1 VEILIAA
8 GIDVGAKT
16 TKAVI
21 IDGDAILGRSSLV
34 LTGFDQTEAAE
45 HAFAEALEDAGLS
58 KGDVGAIVA
67 TGAGAKAVPF
77 AGKRIS
83 DIKAAGRGATH
94 LVPSARTVIDVGAEE
109 GRAIRC
115 NESGTV
121 IDFAVNEKCA
131 AGAGAFMEAMSH
143 ALEVPLQEMGA
154 LSLKSQN
161 AVSLNAQCVVFAES
175 EVVSLIHVKTATEDI
190 LRAVHDAMAS
200 RIGSLAHRVGIEADV
215 VLIGGLALNL
225 GFSDSLKRAL
235 QVEVRIPGSPQFVS
249 AVGAALEAAFG
260 GK

>member
-45 HAFAEALEDAGLS
+45 QAFAEALEGAGLS
-58 KGDVGAIVA
+58 KDDVEEIVA

-77 AGKRIS
+77 AGKKIS
-83 DIKAAGRGATH
+83 DVKAAGRGALH
-94 LVPSARTVIDVGAEE
+94 LAPSARTVIDVGAEE

-115 NESGTV
+115 GEAGKV
-121 IDFAVNEKCA
+121 IDFALNEKCA

-143 ALEVPLQEMGA
+143 TLEVPLEEMGA

-161 AVSLNAQCVVFAES
+161 VVPLNAQCVVFAES
-175 EVVSLIHVKTATEDI
+175 EVVSLIHAKTPKEDI

-200 RIGSLAHRVGIEADV
+200 RIGSLVHRVGIEADV
-215 VLIGGLALNL
+215 VLVGGLALNL

-235 QVEVRIPGSPQFVS
+235 RAEVRIPKSPQFVS
-249 AVGAALEAAFG
+249 AVGAALEAASG